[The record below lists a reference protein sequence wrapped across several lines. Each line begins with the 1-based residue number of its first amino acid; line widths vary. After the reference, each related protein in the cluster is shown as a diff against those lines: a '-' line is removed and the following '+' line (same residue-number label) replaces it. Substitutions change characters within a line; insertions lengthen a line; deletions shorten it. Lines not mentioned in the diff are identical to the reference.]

1 MRVKPKGYTTLQI
14 KAKSKTYLDRTLS
27 LCYDETTPPQ
37 GGVCEVYAMKQKF
50 DVTGMTCSA
59 CSAHV
64 EKAVCKLEGVRTV
77 QVNLLSNSMQVEYDE
92 GVLSAEGISSAVD
105 QAGYAARPA
114 GAQKTAAAA
123 VREDPMAGELESMKR
138 RMVASFCFLLPLF
151 YISMG
156 HMLGAPLPGFLLGR
170 ENAFAFAFVQL
181 LLTLPILYINDKY
194 FKVGFKTLFKG
205 APNMDT
211 LIAVGSS
218 AAVVYGIFAIFQIG
232 FGLGHGDWAKVEKYH
247 MDLYFESAGMILT
260 LITLGK
266 FLETRSKGK
275 TSEAI
280 TRLMDLAPKTARVLR
295 DGQEIEVPVEEVQV
309 GDLLVVRP
317 GQSIPVDGVVVEGRS
332 SVDESALTGESMPVD
347 KAPGDKVAT
356 ASLNKSGAFTMR
368 AVHVGEDTTLAQ
380 MIRLVEEASSSKA
393 PIAKLADQVA
403 GVFVPAVMVI
413 AAITAAAWLL
423 IDGSV
428 TEALTSGVAVLVIS
442 CPCALGL
449 ATPVAIMVGTGKG
462 AEHGIL
468 IKSAEALET
477 LHTIDT
483 VVLDKTGTLTQGK
496 PVVTDILPAPGVTED
511 RLLTMAAS
519 LEGSSE
525 HPLAAAI
532 LEKAQSLPRLAV
544 TDFTAVHGR
553 GVRAALD
560 GELCLGGNL
569 AMLREAGIDP
579 LDLSQ
584 TADALAAQGKTAQ
597 YFASEAQKQ
606 PLGLIAVA
614 DTPKPT
620 SRDAV
625 AAFRELGLDVVMLT
639 GDNQRTAQAIG
650 QELGVTQV
658 LAEVLP
664 QDKER
669 KVFQLQQEGK
679 RVAMIGDGI
688 NDAPA
693 LARADVGLAIGA
705 GTDVALESA
714 DIVLMKSDLLDAA
727 AAVELSRAT
736 IRNIKQNLFW
746 AFFYNTLGIPL
757 AAGVFVGLGLLNWR
771 LDPMFA
777 AAAMSLSSVTVV
789 SNALRLRFFKS
800 KFQTEPKSEMQQ
812 GGTTVMNKTMKIEGM
827 MCAHCT
833 GRVEKALA
841 AIDGVDKVEMSLE
854 GKSAALTLS
863 KDVDNQ
869 VLTSAVTEAGYEV
882 VSVE

>member
-1 MRVKPKGYTTLQI
+1 
-14 KAKSKTYLDRTLS
+14 
-27 LCYDETTPPQ
+27 
-37 GGVCEVYAMKQKF
+37 
-50 DVTGMTCSA
+50 MTCSA

-92 GVLSAEGISSAVD
+92 GVLSAEGISSAVG

-138 RMVASFCFLLPLF
+138 RMAASFCFLLPLF

-295 DGQEIEVPVEEVQV
+295 DGQEVEVPVEEVQA

-584 TADALAAQGKTAQ
+584 TADALAAQGKTAL

-827 MCAHCT
+827 MCTHCT

-869 VLTSAVTEAGYEV
+869 VLTGAVTEAGYEV

>member
-1 MRVKPKGYTTLQI
+1 
-14 KAKSKTYLDRTLS
+14 
-27 LCYDETTPPQ
+27 
-37 GGVCEVYAMKQKF
+37 MKQKF

-92 GVLSAEGISSAVD
+92 GVLSAEGISSAVG

-138 RMVASFCFLLPLF
+138 RMAASFCFLLPLF

-295 DGQEIEVPVEEVQV
+295 DGQEVEVPVEEVQA

-413 AAITAAAWLL
+413 AAVTAAAWLL

-584 TADALAAQGKTAQ
+584 TADALAAQGKTAL

-827 MCAHCT
+827 MCTHCT

-869 VLTSAVTEAGYEV
+869 VLTGAVTEAGYEV

>member
-1 MRVKPKGYTTLQI
+1 
-14 KAKSKTYLDRTLS
+14 
-27 LCYDETTPPQ
+27 
-37 GGVCEVYAMKQKF
+37 
-50 DVTGMTCSA
+50 MTCSA

-92 GVLSAEGISSAVD
+92 GVLSAEGISSAVG

-138 RMVASFCFLLPLF
+138 RMAASFCFLLPLF

-295 DGQEIEVPVEEVQV
+295 DGQEVEVPVEEVQA

-584 TADALAAQGKTAQ
+584 TADALAAQGKTAL

-869 VLTSAVTEAGYEV
+869 VLTGAVTEAGYEV